1 MNMDVIKAMYT
12 EYMKNKKPSK
22 DKEIPT
28 EAITKKHDAK

>member
-22 DKEIPT
+22 EKEIPI
-28 EAITKKHDAK
+28 EAVKPKKK